1 MKKIC
6 SVLMGMLLLSLVIPA
21 MAADNGTDV
30 SKLRVDGEGK
40 VAPRPVKTAEWYG
53 KDWVVLGGLQAGD
66 KVIIDNLIKLR
77 PGMPVA
83 PQTPQAPAPAAQKAD
98 APTADKQ

>member
-40 VAPRPVKTAEWYG
+40 V
-53 KDWVVLGGLQAGD
+53 
-66 KVIIDNLIKLR
+66 
-77 PGMPVA
+77 
-83 PQTPQAPAPAAQKAD
+83 
-98 APTADKQ
+98 